1 LTTRQCSCT
10 QSSVHEQ
17 LFIKRNPFILIM
29 FN

>member
-17 LFIKRNPFILIM
+17 
-29 FN
+29 